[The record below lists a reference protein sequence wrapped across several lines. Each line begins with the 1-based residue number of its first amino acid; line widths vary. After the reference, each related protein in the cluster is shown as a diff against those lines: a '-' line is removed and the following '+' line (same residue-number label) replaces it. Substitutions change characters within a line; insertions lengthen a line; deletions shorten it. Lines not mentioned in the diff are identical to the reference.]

1 MQAASVF
8 QRRWRKGFFT
18 SRDRLGILGRMP
30 GPCADV
36 RIAKFLENAPEA
48 RLRGIGGEALP
59 KNALQIHPAP
69 AHGAVSP
76 RIGTRL
82 RALPQLRLLL
92 VRPSE
97 AEMQAPPEDII
108 PEAPNTYDGR

>member
-1 MQAASVF
+1 
-8 QRRWRKGFFT
+8 
-18 SRDRLGILGRMP
+18 MP

-36 RIAKFLENAPEA
+36 RIAEFLESAPEA
-48 RLRGIGGEALP
+48 HLGEIGGEALP

-97 AEMQAPPEDII
+97 AEMQAPPENII
-108 PEAPNTYDGR
+108 PEAPNTYDGG